1 MKVSHVLRGIEWL
14 PSAPIHVLL
23 YEALGWELPIF
34 AHFPVV
40 NGADGKKLSK
50 RTGAATSRDAREKGF
65 LPEATL
71 NFVSLIGWAPGEGS
85 DQEIFTRDELIQKFS
100 LEGINQSSGI
110 FDMKKMEW
118 MNGLYIRKLPL
129 NEFIERAQPFLKAA
143 QLEIRP
149 EQFAA
154 LAPHV
159 QERTKLMTEIAPMVE
174 FLCDKPLQRDMEA
187 MFQKGMDTPK
197 AREILERT
205 YSALEALADFS
216 VQPISD
222 TLRQVATD
230 LGLKPGNAFV
240 VLRVAVTGK
249 TVTPPLFESFAVL
262 GKAKVLQR
270 ITETLALLPQAA
282 QTPA

>member
-1 MKVSHVLRGIEWL
+1 
-14 PSAPIHVLL
+14 
-23 YEALGWELPIF
+23 
-34 AHFPVV
+34 
-40 NGADGKKLSK
+40 
-50 RTGAATSRDAREKGF
+50 
-65 LPEATL
+65 
-71 NFVSLIGWAPGEGS
+71 
-85 DQEIFTRDELIQKFS
+85 
-100 LEGINQSSGI
+100 
-110 FDMKKMEW
+110 
-118 MNGLYIRKLPL
+118 
-129 NEFIERAQPFLKAA
+129 
-143 QLEIRP
+143 
-149 EQFAA
+149 
-154 LAPHV
+154 
-159 QERTKLMTEIAPMVE
+159 
-174 FLCDKPLQRDMEA
+174 MEA